1 MATYSYSKAQ
11 LDKRNQPAKP
21 FWSLRKIAVA
31 AAAFTVTCV
40 AISANQP
47 APVAV
52 TPAAP
57 VVVAQPAPVAVAP
70 AAPVAVAQ
78 PAPVAS
84 TEATVTEPV
93 RDMPEACIKAKV
105 TREECDQA
113 IALYNAQQ
121 NQGPTWS
128 GQEFNQNRKAWA
140 E

>member
-11 LDKRNQPAKP
+11 LNKRDQPAKP
-21 FWSLRKIAVA
+21 FWSLRKIAIA

-52 TPAAP
+52 APSAP
-57 VVVAQPAPVAVAP
+57 VVVAQPAPVA
-70 AAPVAVAQ
+70 
-78 PAPVAS
+78 S
-84 TEATVTEPV
+84 TEPV
-93 RDMPEACIKAKV
+93 RDMPEACIKAKA

-128 GQEFNQNRKAWA
+128 GQEFNQNRKTWA